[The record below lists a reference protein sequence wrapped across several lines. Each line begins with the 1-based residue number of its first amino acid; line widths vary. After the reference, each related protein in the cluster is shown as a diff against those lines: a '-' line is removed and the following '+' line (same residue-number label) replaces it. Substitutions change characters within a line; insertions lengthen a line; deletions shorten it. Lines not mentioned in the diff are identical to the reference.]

1 VKDLDQRL
9 SEWTDHDLISPEQ
22 AARIAD
28 HEAAKPRA
36 ERRTVVAEA
45 VGYAGAA
52 LALGA
57 LGLIVAELWPEL
69 RTGGR
74 LALIGLL
81 TVLAAG
87 AGQALH
93 HRRDAAMQ
101 RLAGVLW
108 TVTALGAAWF
118 TWIVADDVAGLE
130 PAGVSAVAGAA
141 AALVAIALLLRHPA
155 ALLHVVSLGGLVLAT
170 TSLLDL
176 ATALPVDVLFDG
188 LLAAGVGGVW
198 VLLGLGGWLAPRRAA
213 ETLGG
218 VLALL
223 GVQVGSF
230 GDLRTTALGLGLL
243 LATGLVVLAVTGD
256 ASHHLAVGAVGL
268 FVFAPQLVIEVFGD
282 VLGAPAAL
290 LLVGLLLVLLAVG
303 LGRAQRE
310 VGGAEPGADEPDPD
324 ERDPDTPGSDLT
336 HGARR

>member
-1 VKDLDQRL
+1 MKDLDQRL
-9 SEWTDHDLISPEQ
+9 SEWTDHDLISSEQ

-28 HEAAKPRA
+28 HEAAKPGA

-74 LALIGLL
+74 LVLIGLL

-87 AGQALH
+87 AGQALT
-93 HRRDAAMQ
+93 HRREAAIQ

-108 TVTALGAAWF
+108 TVTALGAGWF
-118 TWIVADDVAGLE
+118 TWIVADEVAGLE
-130 PAGVSAVAGAA
+130 PAGVGAVAGAV
-141 AALVAIALLLRHPA
+141 AALIAIARLLRHPA
-155 ALLHVVSLGGLVLAT
+155 ALLHVVSLGGLVLSA

-176 ATALPVDVLFDG
+176 VVALAVDVVFEG
-188 LLAAGVGGVW
+188 LLAAGIGGVW
-198 VLLGLGGWLAPRRAA
+198 LLLGRGGWLAPRRAA

-218 VLALL
+218 VLVLL
-223 GVQVGSF
+223 GMQVGSV

-243 LATGLVVLAVTGD
+243 LAIALVVLAVAGD

-268 FVFAPQLVIEVFGD
+268 FVFSPQLVIDVFGD

-303 LGRAQRE
+303 LGRARRE
-310 VGGAEPGADEPDPD
+310 VGEGEPDADQPD
-324 ERDPDTPGSDLT
+324 GDNPGSDVT
-336 HGARR
+336 HEVHR